1 MHEDYK
7 KKHFPASAFA
17 KSKAPPS
24 AANPSKA
31 VGTAQNNAIQNAA
44 PSLPATLKQL
54 VDDFSL
60 LSIEPAPP
68 ETDYSPQK
76 PCHLAEIPE
85 EMLSNILLEL
95 AITDVASFARMAQVC
110 KRLAYLVLTEDNI
123 WKQVALSREYGFA
136 AMHYNYATTI
146 EGRPLEDDYSDLR
159 QYQDDSD
166 SDPESTNSSLETLKS
181 LTYTRS
187 LTPGPY
193 LSYRQQFRTRPRLRF
208 NGCYISTVNY
218 ARPGAHAS
226 NSLAWGAPVLVVT
239 YFRYLRFFRDGTC
252 ISLLSTTEPADVV
265 HHLTKTNLDLYDSS
279 RKATGRGHHQQQGSA
294 AAAGVPSTLPAAV
307 MKEALRGRWRLS
319 GPLHSSSSASNKPS
333 SSSPSPTGRDS
344 GAEEDDN
351 VEEPEE
357 EGTVHIETQGVVP
370 RYFYKLAL
378 QLGHAGKTARN
389 NKLAWKGFW
398 SYNRLSDDWGEFS
411 LRNDRAFYWSRVK
424 SYDGWE

>member
-1 MHEDYK
+1 VHEDYK
-7 KKHFPASAFA
+7 KKHFPPSAFA
-17 KSKAPPS
+17 KPKAPPT
-24 AANPSKA
+24 AAHSSKT
-31 VGTAQNNAIQNAA
+31 VGAAQNTTVENPT

-60 LSIEPAPP
+60 LQIEPAPP

-85 EMLSNILLEL
+85 EILSHILLEL
-95 AITDVASFARMAQVC
+95 AIIDVASFVRMAQVC
-110 KRLAYLVLTEDNI
+110 KRLAYLVLTEESI
-123 WKQVALSREYGFA
+123 WKAVTLSEEYGFP

-146 EGRPLEDDYSDLR
+146 EGRPLEDDYEDLR
-159 QYQDDSD
+159 PYQEDDSD
-166 SDPESTNSSLETLKS
+166 SPSNTNLSLQTLKS
-181 LTYTRS
+181 LSYTQS
-187 LTPGPY
+187 LIPNPY
-193 LSYRQQFRTRPRLRF
+193 PSWRQMFRTRPRLRF

-239 YFRYLRFFRDGTC
+239 YFRYLRFFRDGTA

-265 HHLTKTNLDLYDSS
+265 HHLTKANLDLYDSS
-279 RKATGRGHHQQQGSA
+279 RKTRGHHHHNQGSTA
-294 AAAGVPSTLPAAV
+294 TSALPGAV

-319 GPLHSSSSASNKPS
+319 GPLHPSSSSPNTKIPS
-333 SSSPSPTGRDS
+333 SSSPSPADPNEATELPS
-344 GAEEDDN
+344 EAI
-351 VEEPEE
+351 EEPAEE

-370 RYFYKLAL
+370 RYTYKLAL
-378 QLGHAGKTARN
+378 ALGHAGKSARN

-411 LRNDRAFYWSRVK
+411 LRNDRAFYWSRVR

>member
-1 MHEDYK
+1 VHEDYK
-7 KKHFPASAFA
+7 KKHFPPSAFA
-17 KSKAPPS
+17 KPKASPSANNTSKAG
-24 AANPSKA
+24 
-31 VGTAQNNAIQNAA
+31 GTSQTTENAA

-60 LSIEPAPP
+60 LSIEPTPP

-85 EMLSNILLEL
+85 EILSHILLEL
-95 AITDVASFARMAQVC
+95 AIIDVASFARMAQVC
-110 KRLAYLVLTEDNI
+110 KRLAYLVITEDKI
-123 WKQVALSREYGFA
+123 WKSVTLSEEYGFA

-146 EGRPLEDDYSDLR
+146 EGRPLEDNYEDLR
-159 QYQDDSD
+159 PYQDDSD
-166 SDPESTNSSLETLKS
+166 SPSNSNHSLQTLKS
-181 LTYTRS
+181 FSYTQS
-187 LTPGPY
+187 LLPTPYP
-193 LSYRQQFRTRPRLRF
+193 SYRQMFRTRPRLRF

-239 YFRYLRFFRDGTC
+239 YFRYLRFFRDGTA

-265 HHLTKTNLDLYDSS
+265 HHLTKANLDLYDSS
-279 RKATGRGHHQQQGSA
+279 RKTRGHHHHNQGSTA
-294 AAAGVPSTLPAAV
+294 TSALPGAV

-319 GPLHSSSSASNKPS
+319 GPLHSSSSSSSSSNPTTSS
-333 SSSPSPTGRDS
+333 SSSPPNQADPSEPS
-344 GAEEDDN
+344 ELPSE
-351 VEEPEE
+351 EEPSEE

-370 RYFYKLAL
+370 RYTYKLAL
-378 QLGHAGKTARN
+378 QLGHAGKSARN

-398 SYNRLSDDWGEFS
+398 SHNRLSDDWGEFS
-411 LRNDRAFYWSRVK
+411 LRNDRAFYWSRVR

>member
-1 MHEDYK
+1 VHEDYK
-7 KKHFPASAFA
+7 KKHFPPSAFA
-17 KSKAPPS
+17 KLKAPHATTNS
-24 AANPSKA
+24 SK
-31 VGTAQNNAIQNAA
+31 VGGTVQNTATENVA

-85 EMLSNILLEL
+85 EILSHILLEL
-95 AITDVASFARMAQVC
+95 AIIDVASFARMAQVC
-110 KRLAYLVLTEDNI
+110 KRLAYLVITEDKI
-123 WKQVALSREYGFA
+123 WKSVTLSEEYGFA

-146 EGRPLEDDYSDLR
+146 EGRPLEDNYEDLR
-159 QYQDDSD
+159 PYQDDSD
-166 SDPESTNSSLETLKS
+166 SPSNSSLSLQSLKS
-181 LTYTRS
+181 LSYTQS
-187 LTPGPY
+187 LIPNPY
-193 LSYRQQFRTRPRLRF
+193 PSYRQMFRTRPRLRF

-239 YFRYLRFFRDGTC
+239 YFRYLRFFRDGTA

-265 HHLTKTNLDLYDSS
+265 HHLTKANLDLYDSS
-279 RKATGRGHHQQQGSA
+279 RKTRGHHHHNQGSTVTSA
-294 AAAGVPSTLPAAV
+294 LPGAV

-319 GPLHSSSSASNKPS
+319 GPLHSSSSSSSSSNNKPS
-333 SSSPSPTGRDS
+333 SSPPNPADPSEPNEAE
-344 GAEEDDN
+344 AEEG
-351 VEEPEE
+351 EELEE
-357 EGTVHIETQGVVP
+357 EGIVHIETQGVVP
-370 RYFYKLAL
+370 RYTYKLQL
-378 QLGHAGKTARN
+378 QLGHAGKSARN

-411 LRNDRAFYWSRVK
+411 LRNDRAFYWSRVR